1 MSSLTVKHTA
11 DAVVIGGGVMGCSIL
26 YNLAAAGMKNL
37 VLLERDALG
46 SGSTGKSMAVCRMHY
61 SNPVTARMAWESLH
75 VYRSFEEIVGGPS
88 GFVNTGYLLAVGP
101 EDKAPMEANVSMQS
115 DLGINTSVVSR
126 EDAAEIAPML
136 DVTDAA
142 GLAYEPE
149 SGYADPYLVT
159 TSYAR
164 QADEMGAAIEMGALV
179 TGIEVAGGAV
189 RAVVTLGGSIETP
202 LAVVAMGPWAH
213 GTLVDLGVNLPLST
227 VRHQVIGYRR
237 PEELIPSHPVVGDIS
252 LRFSFRPDSGGLT
265 LVGTRENEAAADSYD
280 QTVDMDAVDE
290 TFSKLVHRM
299 PDMSRGF
306 FRGGWSGLFTVSPDW
321 HPVLDRIEAVDGLF
335 CAVGFSGH
343 GFKLAPMVGVTMA
356 ELILKGRAETIDISP
371 LRLSRF
377 REGATLRSRY
387 LYNVLA

>member
-149 SGYADPYLVT
+149 SGYADPHT
-159 TSYAR
+159 WSRPPTPDR
-164 QADEMGAAIEMGALV
+164 Q
-179 TGIEVAGGAV
+179 
-189 RAVVTLGGSIETP
+189 RR
-202 LAVVAMGPWAH
+202 WA
-213 GTLVDLGVNLPLST
+213 PRSKWA
-227 VRHQVIGYRR
+227 
-237 PEELIPSHPVVGDIS
+237 PS
-252 LRFSFRPDSGGLT
+252 
-265 LVGTRENEAAADSYD
+265 
-280 QTVDMDAVDE
+280 
-290 TFSKLVHRM
+290 
-299 PDMSRGF
+299 
-306 FRGGWSGLFTVSPDW
+306 SP
-321 HPVLDRIEAVDGLF
+321 A
-335 CAVGFSGH
+335 
-343 GFKLAPMVGVTMA
+343 
-356 ELILKGRAETIDISP
+356 
-371 LRLSRF
+371 
-377 REGATLRSRY
+377 
-387 LYNVLA
+387 